1 MLLDVFTNCFSFIA
15 KHVMLRTCSF
25 FNVGADQMYYNRPL
39 GIPTCCYQTRQGLIS
54 IGSRMSELLVRVASS
69 GCCCILRS
77 FLFVKMDLTGPS
89 TSKCFIP
96 SGGEERRGGRGEN

>member
-25 FNVGADQMYYNRPL
+25 FNVGADQMYFRPF

-54 IGSRMSELLVRVASS
+54 IAKMSELLVS
-69 GCCCILRS
+69 G
-77 FLFVKMDLTGPS
+77 
-89 TSKCFIP
+89 
-96 SGGEERRGGRGEN
+96 